1 VSTGAHAAARP
12 RTSVLLARDPLKL
25 AALFAGAA
33 LISCFTIFRGGAE
46 FDEGVVLAAAQ
57 RVASGQIP
65 YSDFLWPYGP
75 AHPSILGG
83 WFELF
88 GPSLMSWRV
97 LRVLCDA
104 SVALTVY
111 VLVRRGT
118 SERLALVGWLT
129 AACAMAQPTSAG
141 PFPYGLLF
149 SLLAFAVA
157 DGGGVAGLGLG
168 AGGRP
173 GSPALPWGGS
183 TRLRKYGPVS
193 YRASWSGAR
202 ARSLRT
208 PIVAGALIALAAAWR
223 LDFALYGGGAVA
235 VALLLQRERRPEI
248 LPFAAVAIGLTLL
261 IYLPFAIAAGP
272 ADLWDQLVAKS
283 LREKEWWTLPFPFSY
298 KGGFTL
304 WPPGDMLED
313 AKDVLGYYVPL
324 LTVVGLA
331 LTIVAALRERLPP
344 RLAGLIVLGAGGLA
358 YLLSRAD
365 EFHATPL
372 LVVLAVALPLCL
384 AALQAGGAASYG
396 PRSGGASSSG
406 LRLRRGGSYGRRLR
420 RAASLRTPRAGSY
433 GLRSRGGGPHGSA
446 GFRSGLAGVLAL
458 AVAAVLALL
467 LAYGVWNRLSA
478 LVRPPELATIDVPV
492 AHGAKAPPR
501 EAHGI
506 EGMVAEVQR
515 LVPPG
520 KPIYAATRRS
530 DLVAFNQPS
539 IYVLTERPNATDE
552 DFGLLATGKSQ
563 VATVDA
569 LRRERPRA
577 IVRWLDP
584 ISVKREDNKR
594 GHSTGVHFL
603 DRYLADEY
611 RPLRRYGVY
620 QVLVPRR

>member
-12 RTSVLLARDPLKL
+12 RTSVLLAWDPLKL

-33 LISCFTIFRGGAE
+33 LISGFTIYRGGAE

-57 RVASGQIP
+57 RVASGEVP

-75 AHPSILGG
+75 AEPYIFGA
-83 WFELF
+83 WFHLL

-111 VLVRRGT
+111 VLVRRGA
-118 SERLALVGWLT
+118 SERLALIGWLT
-129 AACAMAQPTSAG
+129 TACAMAQPTSAG

-149 SLLAFAVA
+149 SLLALLVV
-157 DGGGVAGLGLG
+157 DSGGVGLR
-168 AGGRP
+168 AAGRP
-173 GSPALPWGGS
+173 GLSGLSWRGS
-183 TRLRKYGPVS
+183 TRSVGYSGVS
-193 YRASWSGAR
+193 YGASLSGVWR
-202 ARSLRT
+202 GSLAT
-208 PIVAGALIALAAAWR
+208 PVAAGALIALAAAWR
-223 LDFALYGGGAVA
+223 LDFALYGGAAVV
-235 VALLLQRERRPEI
+235 VALLLQRERRSDM
-248 LPFAAVAIGLTLL
+248 LPFAGVAASLTLL

-272 ADLWDQLVAKS
+272 ADLWEQLVAKS

-298 KGGFTL
+298 DGGFTL
-304 WPPGDMLED
+304 WPLGDFLED
-313 AKDVLGYYVPL
+313 VKDVLGYYVPL
-324 LTVVGLA
+324 LVVIGLA
-331 LTIVAALRERLPP
+331 LTAVAAVRERLPS

-372 LVVLAVALPLCL
+372 LVVLAAALPLCL
-384 AALQAGGAASYG
+384 AVLEPAGGASYA
-396 PRSGGASSSG
+396 PRWAAAAP
-406 LRLRRGGSYGRRLR
+406 YGR
-420 RAASLRTPRAGSY
+420 RAASYRLRPRSGGSY
-433 GLRSRGGGPHGSA
+433 GLRSRGAAAYRRAAVPSRA
-446 GFRSGLAGVLAL
+446 AEVLAL

-478 LVRPPELATIDVPV
+478 LLRPPELVTIEVPV
-492 AHGAKAPPR
+492 AHGAKARPR
-501 EAHGI
+501 EARGI
-506 EGMVAEVQR
+506 EGMVGEVQR

-520 KPIYAATRRS
+520 KPIYATTRRS
-530 DLVAFNQPS
+530 DLVAFNQPL

-552 DFGLLATGKSQ
+552 DFGLLATGESQ
-563 VATVDA
+563 VATVEA

-594 GHSTGVHFL
+594 GRSTGVRFL
-603 DRYLADEY
+603 DSYLKDYY